1 MRFNVLAGCAMGVA
15 LIAPSLSLAQDVLG
29 YFDGVIAKLSEQGY
43 REARLVDAEARRIGA
58 YDSYGSEVSLIIDAH
73 EGTIQSWDYVNMRDN

>member
-43 REARLVDAEARRIGA
+43 REARLVDAE
-58 YDSYGSEVSLIIDAH
+58 DSYGSEVSLIIDAH